1 MALLLQ
7 EIKQLQHR
15 PNHPARRPLQVRL
28 SRADFYSACKS
39 FFRIEFASQDIT
51 AYGGLELIRR
61 YFRIIELHR
70 KVQSVFAR
78 YGLGGDYRAIDMI
91 LVIIGLVLVGGRRL
105 EHLGYISEDPL
116 VKRFC
121 GLMRLPRERSV
132 SRWLKRFTHNS
143 LQALVEINS
152 QIVCEAVE
160 RERLGR
166 LTLDIDG
173 SVMTTGASVGW
184 AFRGFN
190 PHHRKDPSYYPILA
204 HLAQTGHILRV
215 KNRPGN
221 VHDSR
226 GAVSFLRDL
235 INDLRMRLGRSL
247 PLEFRMDGAFF
258 QREILELLERKGVSY
273 AIKVPFFKW
282 LGLLPL
288 IRERRRWYGLPEGMG
303 FFEISLAV
311 PAWEKTLRVVIYRKP
326 VRHQSRK
333 NYQLDLFDP
342 DDGYFEYSAVTTNL
356 TLCAPALWD
365 FMAGRGAQEKMFA
378 ELKGEWA
385 LDVVPTRHYGAN
397 SAWQQICILGHNLL
411 RSFQLHTVA
420 IQKPRSR
427 KRTFGFLLQSL
438 RTLRFKLIHQPARLL
453 KPQGY
458 SVLRFSVAQPVQELI
473 QRIDQKLKIAA

>member
-1 MALLLQ
+1 M
-7 EIKQLQHR
+7 
-15 PNHPARRPLQVRL
+15 RL
-28 SRADFYSACKS
+28 SRADFYSRCKS
-39 FFRIEFASQDIT
+39 FFKIEFASQDIT

-70 KVQSVFAR
+70 KVQSAFAR

-91 LVIIGLVLVGGRRL
+91 LVILGLVLVGGRRL
-105 EHLGYISEDPL
+105 EHLSYISEDPL
-116 VKRFC
+116 VKRFSS
-121 GLMRLPRERSV
+121 LMRLPRERSV
-132 SRWLKRFTHNS
+132 ARWLKRFTQKS

-152 QIVCEAVE
+152 QIVCEAIE
-160 RERLGR
+160 RQRLGR

-173 SVMTTGASVGW
+173 SVITTGASVSW

-190 PHHRKDPSYYPILA
+190 SHHRKDPSYYPILA

-221 VHDSR
+221 VHDSK
-226 GAVSFLRDL
+226 GAVRLLSEL
-235 INDLRMRLGRSL
+235 IDDLRIRLGRGL

-258 QREILELLERKGVSY
+258 QRQILELLERRQASY

-288 IRERRRWYGLPEGMG
+288 IRERQRWHPLPEGMG
-303 FFEISLAV
+303 FFEVSLAV
-311 PAWEKTLRVVIYRKP
+311 PAWEKTLRVVVYRKP
-326 VRHQSRK
+326 VHHKSRK

-356 TLCAPALWD
+356 TLSAASLWD
-365 FMAGRGAQEKMFA
+365 FMAGRGAQEKTFA

-385 LDVVPTRHYGAN
+385 LDVVPTHHYAAN
-397 SAWQQICILGHNLL
+397 SAWQQICVLGHNLL
-411 RSFQLHTVA
+411 RSFQLQTVA
-420 IQKPRSR
+420 TQKPRSR

-438 RTLRFKLIHQPARLL
+438 KTLRFKLIHQPARLVQ
-453 KPQGY
+453 PQGY
-458 SVLRFSVAQPVQELI
+458 SVLRFSVAQPAKELI
-473 QRIDQKLKIAA
+473 ERIEQKLKIAA

>member
-1 MALLLQ
+1 M
-7 EIKQLQHR
+7 
-15 PNHPARRPLQVRL
+15 RL
-28 SRADFYSACKS
+28 SRADFYSPCKS
-39 FFRIEFASQDIT
+39 FFKIEFASQDIT

-61 YFRIIELHR
+61 YFRVIQLHR
-70 KVQSVFAR
+70 KVHLVFAR
-78 YGLGGDYRAIDMI
+78 YGVGGDYRAIDMI
-91 LVIIGLVLVGGRRL
+91 LVIVGLMLVGGRRL
-105 EHLGYISEDPL
+105 EHLSYVCEDPL

-132 SRWLKRFTHNS
+132 ARWLKRFTHKS

-152 QIVCEAVE
+152 QIVCEAIE
-160 RERLGR
+160 KERLGR
-166 LTLDIDG
+166 LTIDIDG
-173 SVMTTGASVGW
+173 SVITTGASVGW

-221 VHDSR
+221 VHDSK
-226 GAVSFLRDL
+226 GAAGFLRDL
-235 INDLRMRLGRSL
+235 IDDLRVRLGKGLS
-247 PLEFRMDGAFF
+247 LEFRMDGAFF
-258 QREILELLERKGVSY
+258 QRPIFELLDRRGASY

-288 IRERRRWYGLPEGMG
+288 IRKRQRWHGLPQGMG
-303 FFEISLAV
+303 FFEVSLPV

-326 VRHQSRK
+326 VHHKSRK

-356 TLCAPALWD
+356 TLSAASLWD
-365 FMAGRGAQEKMFA
+365 FMAGRGAQEKTFA

-385 LDVVPTRHYGAN
+385 LDAVPTHHYGAN
-397 SAWQQICILGHNLL
+397 SAWQQTCVLGHNLL
-411 RSFQLHTVA
+411 RNFQLQTLA
-420 IQKPRSR
+420 TQKPRSR
-427 KRTFGFLLQSL
+427 KRTFRFLLQSL
-438 RTLRFKLIHQPARLL
+438 KTLRFKLIHQPARLVQ
-453 KPQGY
+453 PQGY

-473 QRIDQKLKIAA
+473 QRIEHKLKLAA